1 MDRELQSFLVINV
14 ARKNSYQNTVEINR
28 LVMRL
33 TGIREVT
40 TSNLGE
46 ELPFSQIYVSF
57 QQFMDIDRDNMTS
70 KFVILL

>member
-1 MDRELQSFLVINV
+1 
-14 ARKNSYQNTVEINR
+14 
-28 LVMRL
+28 MRL